1 MALKDLSDKLAVES
15 ALDEFDRLGRSE
27 FLKLYGFGKAQSYFI
42 LRRGVRYDSKAIAGA
57 AHKYQFPELGP
68 LTSQQFS
75 GGEQTVASKLREL
88 GYQVSQK
95 KRASRERLYWA
106 FCANPKRYRIREA
119 VDFCE
124 IDWWTVGRSQPR
136 RGDRALFWQTLD
148 SDGNRGLIAFGKIL
162 GDPELRAD
170 EGNPFWVD
178 RAGGNEEYARVP
190 VCYFRSENMPLW
202 LDDSAVGKLLS
213 GLKVAK
219 AQGGTIFSVT
229 EEQWQSL
236 TDLIGFEFPSDEELE
251 LMATGHLRGATTS
264 GGLPLGGQGFGLTA
278 SERAAVEL
286 RAMELARRYLQTKW
300 PIVTDVSARM
310 SFDLL
315 CKAGQSSLRVEV
327 KGTTGPGESVLLT
340 KNEVRESAESGYAV
354 FVVSEIQLDRSDPD
368 QPIASG
374 GVCRFFES
382 FNVNLHV
389 LEALSYRC
397 KLDLSKST
405 MINWD

>member
-15 ALDEFDRLGRSE
+15 ALDEFDRLGRSD
-27 FLKLYGFGKAQSYFI
+27 FLQLYGFGKAQSYFV
-42 LRRGVRYDSKAIAGA
+42 LRRGERYDSKAIAGA

-88 GYQVSQK
+88 GYEVSQK
-95 KRASRERLYWA
+95 KRASRERRFWA

-119 VDFCE
+119 VDHCE
-124 IDWWTVGRSQPR
+124 IDWWTIGRSQPR
-136 RGDRALFWQTLD
+136 KGDGALFWQTLD

-162 GDPELRAD
+162 GDPELRGD
-170 EGNPFWVD
+170 KGNPFWVD
-178 RAGGNEEYARVP
+178 REEANEKYSRVP
-190 VCYFRSENMPLW
+190 VCYLRSENMPLW

-213 GLKVAK
+213 ELTVAK

-236 TDLIGFEFPSDEELE
+236 ADLIGFEFPTDEELE
-251 LMATGHLRGATTS
+251 LMVNGRLGPATKG
-264 GGLPLGGQGFGLTA
+264 GGLPLGGQGFGLTP

-286 RAMELARRYLQTKW
+286 RAMELASRYLMTKW
-300 PIVTDVSARM
+300 PTVTDVSARM

-315 CKAGQSSLRVEV
+315 CEGGQTSLRVEV

-340 KNEVRESAESGYAV
+340 KNEVRESSESGYAV

-368 QPIASG
+368 QPIAFG
-374 GVCRFFES
+374 GVCRFFDS
-382 FNVNLHV
+382 FDVKLHA

-405 MINWD
+405 MINGD